1 MSKERSMAFNW
12 EEWKRVQ
19 HSMELEGWMIPEEK
33 LLEVAKE
40 YEASGVES
48 LAQKIALVAE
58 ESGRPLA
65 EVAEEVLKAFRE
77 RYNR

>member
-1 MSKERSMAFNW
+1 
-12 EEWKRVQ
+12 
-19 HSMELEGWMIPEEK
+19 
-33 LLEVAKE
+33 
-40 YEASGVES
+40 
-48 LAQKIALVAE
+48 LVAE

>member
-19 HSMELEGWMIPEEK
+19 HSMELEGWIVPEEK
-33 LLEVAKE
+33 LLEIAKE
-40 YEASGVES
+40 YEASGVGTLSE
-48 LAQKIALVAE
+48 KIASLAE

-65 EVAEEVLKAFRE
+65 EVAAEVLQAFRE
-77 RYNR
+77 RCNR